1 AVADVNTIAE
11 DAASVAGNVLAND
24 TDVDAGAELTV
35 AEVEGEADNVGVAVA
50 GAYGQVTINAD
61 GSYSY
66 ALNNALAAVQ
76 SLNVGQTLTD
86 SFSYTVTDEHGATS
100 QATLTITIT
109 GTNDGAHAGAAVTT
123 IAEKPASVAGNVLA
137 NDTDVD
143 AGAELA
149 VAEVDGVADNVG
161 VAVAGAYALP
171 TRRSSDLYSYA
182 LNNALAAVQS
192 LNVGQTL
199 TDSFSYT
206 VTDEH
211 GATSQATLTITITG

>member
-50 GAYGQVTINAD
+50 GAYGQVTLQAD

-109 GTNDGAHAGAAVTT
+109 GTNDAPVAVADVNT
-123 IAEKPASVAGNVLA
+123 IAEDAASVAGNVLA

-143 AGAELA
+143 AGAELT
-149 VAEVDGVADNVG
+149 VAQVEGEADSVG
-161 VAVAGAYALP
+161 VALPIAYGQVTLQADG
-171 TRRSSDLYSYA
+171 SYSY
-182 LNNALAAVQS
+182 
-192 LNVGQTL
+192 
-199 TDSFSYT
+199 
-206 VTDEH
+206 
-211 GATSQATLTITITG
+211 